1 MAALCYVSYVA
12 GNSGGGSSNGVAVA
26 ETAAGLPIS
35 AMKKVLA
42 NAAPAPRD
50 LLLPSGTAE
59 QRAEVS
65 TRTCIHGLGL
75 GSGLGVK
82 VSVDA
87 SRALSPCAVLVFKGL
102 QSYQRKVFI
111 KIMI

>member
-1 MAALCYVSYVA
+1 MAALSYVSHIA
-12 GNSGGGSSNGVAVA
+12 GKSCGGSSNGVAVA

-42 NAAPAPRD
+42 DAGPAARD

-65 TRTCIHGLGL
+65 TR
-75 GSGLGVK
+75 
-82 VSVDA
+82 A
-87 SRALSPCAVLVFKGL
+87 
-102 QSYQRKVFI
+102 
-111 KIMI
+111 